1 MSAADASQVK
11 RKREEIAMVFT
22 ILLIGLGLIIALD
35 GLILL
40 DRERF
45 DRKPRMQY
53 RAATL
58 IGVAIVAASITGI
71 I

>member
-1 MSAADASQVK
+1 M
-11 RKREEIAMVFT
+11 IFT
-22 ILLIGLGLIIALD
+22 ILFIGLGLIIALG

-53 RAATL
+53 AAATL
-58 IGVAIVAASITGI
+58 IGMAIVAASFGGVI
-71 I
+71 